1 MGNSSFIKWPQD
13 SFITFLFKKVQAKL
27 VKSIMSIM
35 LIGLIGLTKLIMLI
49 DFIEFI
55 LKEYVVEFPK

>member
-27 VKSIMSIM
+27 VKSIM
-35 LIGLIGLTKLIMLI
+35 LIRLIGLTKLIMLI